1 MEKLIEWL
9 EDRARV
15 SDKLAMI
22 VDHSMK
28 NSHQGVVLRAWYLF
42 DGFYLFLY
50 WRNSAG
56 REDATHVRN
65 WFVHEFAFAKLSKS
79 QATMV

>member
-9 EDRARV
+9 EDRAQV

-28 NSHQGVVLRAWYLF
+28 TSHQGVVLRA
-42 DGFYLFLY
+42 
-50 WRNSAG
+50 
-56 REDATHVRN
+56 
-65 WFVHEFAFAKLSKS
+65 
-79 QATMV
+79 